1 MIGSY
6 EFRTCKDLSS
16 LIDRFPFRTGCMVID
31 TETTGLNPW
40 KNVVKNGKIVF
51 KDGRVEHRIDDRIL
65 QLSAIDL
72 QTGRTYFND
81 YFRPGN
87 KKHWPEAEQ
96 INHISYE
103 KVKDKKTIAQRRD
116 ELNDL
121 FRDCSVIIGYNACFD
136 IDFLEMEGIDLSHVK
151 YVIDVMSD
159 FANYWGEV
167 HEYYHTYTWKKLTL
181 AARHFKYRGYENA
194 HDSLAD
200 CLATRY
206 VAYMLEEHWEPRPEL
221 EE

>member
-16 LIDRFPFRTGCMVID
+16 LIDRFPFSTGCMVID
-31 TETTGLNPW
+31 TETTGLSSW
-40 KNVVKNGKIVF
+40 KYVP
-51 KDGRVEHRIDDRIL
+51 KDGRFECRIDDRIL

-81 YFRPGN
+81 YFKPGN

-103 KVKDKKTIAQRRD
+103 KVKDKKTIAQRKD

-121 FRDCSVIIGYNACFD
+121 FKDCYVIVGYNATFD
-136 IDFLEMEGIDLSHVK
+136 IEFLEMEGIDLSHVR

-159 FANYWGEV
+159 FANYWGEA

-181 AARHFKYRGYENA
+181 AAKHFRYRGYDNA
-194 HDSLAD
+194 HDALAD

-206 VAYMLEEHWEPRPEL
+206 VAYMLEEHWDPRPEL
-221 EE
+221 EEYP

>member
-31 TETTGLNPW
+31 TETTGLYPW
-40 KNVVKNGKIVF
+40 EDIFENGEYA
-51 KDGRVEHRIDDRIL
+51 GRRINDRIL
-65 QLSAIDL
+65 QLSVIDPL
-72 QTGRTYFND
+72 TGRAYFND

-87 KKHWPEAEQ
+87 KKNWPEAED
-96 INHISYE
+96 IHHITYE
-103 KVKDKKTIAQRRD
+103 VVKNKQTIAQRRD

-121 FRDCSVIIGYNACFD
+121 FRHCSVIIGYNATFD
-136 IDFLEMEGIDLSHVK
+136 MDFLEMEGIDLSHVK

-167 HEYYHTYTWKKLTL
+167 HEYYHTYVWKKLTF
-181 AARHFKYRGYENA
+181 AAKHFKFTGYDNA
-194 HDSLAD
+194 HDALAD

-221 EE
+221 EEWPC